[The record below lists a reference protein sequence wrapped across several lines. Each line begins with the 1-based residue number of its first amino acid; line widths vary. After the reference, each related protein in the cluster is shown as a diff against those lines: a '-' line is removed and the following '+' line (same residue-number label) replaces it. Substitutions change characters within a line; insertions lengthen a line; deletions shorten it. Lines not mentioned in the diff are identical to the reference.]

1 LGKRRL
7 PVKLGNVSARVPE
20 YILREVEKIVWR
32 EGYADISDYV
42 RNLIRKDLMER
53 GIRFT
58 VGGELEG
65 EEEKED

>member
-7 PVKLGNVSARVPE
+7 PVKLGYVSARVPE
-20 YILREVEKIVWR
+20 YILREIEKIVWR
-32 EGYADISDYV
+32 EGYADISDYI

-58 VGGELEG
+58 IGGKLEG
-65 EEEKED
+65 EEKEED

>member
-7 PVKLGNVSARVPE
+7 PVKLSNVSARVPE
-20 YILREVEKIVWR
+20 YILREIEKIVWR

-42 RNLIRKDLMER
+42 RNLIRKDLAER

-58 VGGELEG
+58 VGGKRELEG
-65 EEEKED
+65 EKED

>member
-32 EGYADISDYV
+32 EGYADVSDYI
-42 RNLIRKDLMER
+42 RNLIRD
-53 GIRFT
+53 
-58 VGGELEG
+58 
-65 EEEKED
+65 